1 MPTAKAIDYF
11 QLLRRPYDEL
21 VDMYRRRGPV
31 VKTGLGPIRFTFLLG
46 AEANQFVFANSDL
59 FRWREAMEF
68 LVPIT
73 GESALIVSD
82 GAPHKRRRRL
92 MQPAFHHRQIAEY
105 VDTFRRNA
113 DQVIDGWR
121 PGTVVDAYAE
131 FRRAI
136 RRSTIELLFGDRL
149 AADEQ
154 RLGDQ
159 LQLVLDLLDLLP
171 FERLVQE
178 RFGLPTWRRS
188 LAAKAE
194 VDGLVYEEI
203 TYRRA
208 HPEQAGK
215 DVLSALVEAVD
226 EDGDRLSDE
235 EIRDQVISLIAAGYE
250 TTSAAMGWLVHEL
263 VNAPEHWQRAAGAPY
278 DDPAVANLVSEG
290 LRLHPPA
297 VMSGRYVATEFEFAG
312 EQIPVGSQLVISPY
326 VTHRLAEI
334 WPEPKR
340 FDPERWNPDRPGYH
354 KPTPAEFLPFA
365 AGPHRCIGAT
375 FATVELQVIL
385 SRLLERVTLSPVPQR
400 IRPIG
405 YGAMRPRYGVQVRVE
420 EVRQGQDV

>member
-1 MPTAKAIDYF
+1 MPTAKAVDYF
-11 QLLRRPYDEL
+11 DLLRRPYDEL
-21 VDMYRRRGPV
+21 VAMYRRRGEV
-31 VKTGLGPIRFTFLLG
+31 VKTRLGPIHYTYLFG
-46 AEANQFVFANSDL
+46 AEANRFVFANSEL
-59 FRWREAMEF
+59 FRWREAFEF

-73 GESALIVSD
+73 GETALITSD

-92 MQPAFHHRQIAEY
+92 VQPAFHHRQIAGY

-113 DQVIDGWR
+113 DRVIDSWQ

-136 RRSTIELLFGDRL
+136 RRSTIELLFGERL

-171 FERLVQE
+171 FERLLQE
-178 RFGLPTWRRS
+178 RLGLPKWRRA

-194 VDGLVYEEI
+194 VDARVFEEI
-203 TYRRA
+203 AYRRA
-208 HPEQAGK
+208 HPDDAGT
-215 DVLSALVEAVD
+215 DVLSSLVEAVD

-235 EIRDQVISLIAAGYE
+235 EIRDQVISLISAGYE
-250 TTSAAMGWLVHEL
+250 TTSAAMGWLIHEL
-263 VNAPEHWQRAAGAPY
+263 VNAPKHWQPAPY
-278 DDPAVANLVSEG
+278 DDPSIANLVSEA

-297 VMSGRYVATEFEFAG
+297 VLSARYVATEFEFAG
-312 EQIPVGSQLVISPY
+312 ERIPVGTQLIISPY

-334 WPEPKR
+334 WPEPTR
-340 FDPERWNPDRPGYH
+340 FDPDRWDPQQPSYR

-365 AGPHRCIGAT
+365 AGAHRCIGST
-375 FATVELQVIL
+375 FATVELQVVL
-385 SRLLERVTLSPVPQR
+385 SRLLERATLSPIAQR
-400 IRPIG
+400 IEPIG
-405 YGAMRPRYGVQVRVE
+405 YGAMRPRYGVQVRIDD
-420 EVRQGQDV
+420 VRPAS

>member
-1 MPTAKAIDYF
+1 
-11 QLLRRPYDEL
+11 
-21 VDMYRRRGPV
+21 MYRRRGEV
-31 VKTGLGPIRFTFLLG
+31 VKTRLGPIHFTYLLG
-46 AEANQFVFANSDL
+46 AEANRFVFANSDL
-59 FRWREAMEF
+59 FRWREAFEF

-73 GESALIVSD
+73 GETALITSD
-82 GAPHKRRRRL
+82 GEPHKRRRRL
-92 MQPAFHHRQIAEY
+92 VQPAFHHRQIAGY

-113 DQVIDGWR
+113 DRVIDGWQ

-136 RRSTIELLFGDRL
+136 RRSTIELLFGERL

-159 LQLVLDLLDLLP
+159 LQLVLDLLDMLP
-171 FERLVQE
+171 FERLLQE
-178 RFGLPTWRRS
+178 RLGLPKWRRA

-194 VDGLVYEEI
+194 VDARVYDEI
-203 TYRRA
+203 VYRRA
-208 HPEQAGK
+208 HPDEAGT
-215 DVLSALVEAVD
+215 DVLSSLVEAVD

-235 EIRDQVISLIAAGYE
+235 EIRDQVISLISAGYE
-250 TTSAAMGWLVHEL
+250 TTSAAMGWLIHEL
-263 VNAPEHWQRAAGAPY
+263 VNAPKHWQRAAGAPY
-278 DDPAVANLVSEG
+278 EDPLIANLVSEA

-297 VMSGRYVATEFEFAG
+297 VLSARYVATEFEYAG
-312 EQIPVGSQLVISPY
+312 ERIPVGAQLIISPF

-340 FDPERWNPDRPGYH
+340 FDPDRWDPERPGYH

-375 FATVELQVIL
+375 FATVELQVVL
-385 SRLLERVTLSPVPQR
+385 SRLLERVSLSPVPQR
-400 IRPIG
+400 IEPIG
-405 YGAMRPRYGVQVRVE
+405 YGAMRPRYGVQVRID
-420 EVRQGQDV
+420 EVR

>member
-1 MPTAKAIDYF
+1 MPTAKAVDYF
-11 QLLRRPYDEL
+11 DLLRRPYDEF
-21 VDMYRRRGPV
+21 VAMYRRRGEV
-31 VKTGLGPIRFTFLLG
+31 VKTRLGPIHFTYLLG
-46 AEANQFVFANSDL
+46 AEANRFVFANSDL
-59 FRWREAMEF
+59 FRWREAFEF

-73 GESALIVSD
+73 GETALITSD
-82 GAPHKRRRRL
+82 GEPHKRRRRL
-92 MQPAFHHRQIAEY
+92 VQPAFHHRQIAGY

-113 DQVIDGWR
+113 DRVIDGWQ

-136 RRSTIELLFGDRL
+136 RRSTIELLFGERL

-159 LQLVLDLLDLLP
+159 LQLVLDLLDMLP
-171 FERLVQE
+171 FERLLQE
-178 RFGLPTWRRS
+178 RLGLPKWRRA

-194 VDGLVYEEI
+194 VDARVYDEI
-203 TYRRA
+203 VYRRA
-208 HPEQAGK
+208 HPDEAGT
-215 DVLSALVEAVD
+215 DVLSSLVEAVD

-235 EIRDQVISLIAAGYE
+235 EIRDQVISLISAGYE
-250 TTSAAMGWLVHEL
+250 TTSAAMGWLIHEL
-263 VNAPEHWQRAAGAPY
+263 VNAPKHWQRAAGAPY
-278 DDPAVANLVSEG
+278 EDPLIANLVSEA

-297 VMSGRYVATEFEFAG
+297 VLSARYVATEFEYAG
-312 EQIPVGSQLVISPY
+312 ERIPVGAQLIISPF

-340 FDPERWNPDRPGYH
+340 FDPDRWDPERPGYH

-375 FATVELQVIL
+375 FATVELQVVL
-385 SRLLERVTLSPVPQR
+385 SRLLERVSLSPVPQR
-400 IRPIG
+400 IEPIG
-405 YGAMRPRYGVQVRVE
+405 YGAMRPRYGVQVRID
-420 EVRQGQDV
+420 EVR

>member
-1 MPTAKAIDYF
+1 M
-11 QLLRRPYDEL
+11 LRRPYDEL
-21 VDMYRRRGPV
+21 IDMYRRRGSV
-31 VKTGLGPIRFTFLLG
+31 VKTRMGPIRFTYLLG
-46 AEANQFVFANSDL
+46 PEANQFVFANSHL

-73 GESALIVSD
+73 GETALLVSD
-82 GAPHKRRRRL
+82 GDTHKRRRRL
-92 MQPAFHHRQIAEY
+92 VAPAFHHRQIAGY
-105 VDTFRRNA
+105 VDAFRRNA
-113 DQVIDGWR
+113 DRVIDEWQ

-154 RLGDQ
+154 QLGDQ

-171 FERLVQE
+171 VERLLQE
-178 RFGLPTWRRS
+178 RLGLPTWKR
-188 LAAKAE
+188 AQVAKAE
-194 VDGLVYEEI
+194 VDVRIYEEI
-203 TYRRA
+203 AYRRA
-208 HPEQAGK
+208 NPDDSAT

-226 EDGDRLSDE
+226 EDGSQLSDE

-263 VNAPEHWQRAAGAPY
+263 VNAPEHWEPAPY
-278 DDPAVANLVSEG
+278 DAPEIANLVSEV

-297 VMSGRYVATEFEFAG
+297 VFSGRYVTTEFEFAG
-312 EQIPVGSQLVISPY
+312 EQIPAGTQLVISPFI
-326 VTHRLAEI
+326 THRLEEI

-375 FATVELQVIL
+375 FATVELQVIV
-385 SRLLERVTLSPVPQR
+385 SRMLERVTLSPVPQR
-400 IRPIG
+400 IQPIG
-405 YGAMRPRYGVQVRVE
+405 YGAMRPRYGVQVRVDD
-420 EVRQGQDV
+420 VR

>member
-1 MPTAKAIDYF
+1 MPTAKVVDYF
-11 QLLRRPYDEL
+11 DLLRRPYDEF
-21 VDMYRRRGPV
+21 VAMYRRRGEV
-31 VKTGLGPIRFTFLLG
+31 VKTRLGPIHFTYLFG
-46 AEANQFVFANSDL
+46 AEANRFVFANSEL
-59 FRWREAMEF
+59 FRWREAFEF

-73 GESALIVSD
+73 GETALITSD
-82 GAPHKRRRRL
+82 GEPHKRRRRL
-92 MQPAFHHRQIAEY
+92 VQPAFHHRQIAGY

-113 DQVIDGWR
+113 DRVIDGWR
-121 PGTVVDAYAE
+121 PGEVVDAYAE

-136 RRSTIELLFGDRL
+136 RRSTIELLFGERL

-171 FERLVQE
+171 FERLLQE
-178 RFGLPTWRRS
+178 RLNLPKWRRA

-194 VDGLVYEEI
+194 VDARVYEEI
-203 TYRRA
+203 AYRRA
-208 HPEQAGK
+208 HPEEAGT
-215 DVLSALVEAVD
+215 DVLSSLVTAVD

-235 EIRDQVISLIAAGYE
+235 EIRDQVISLISAGYE
-250 TTSAAMGWLVHEL
+250 TTSAAMGWLTHEL
-263 VNAPEHWQRAAGAPY
+263 VNAPEHRQRAAGAPY
-278 DDPAVANLVSEG
+278 DDPLIANLVSEA

-297 VMSGRYVATEFEFAG
+297 VLSARYVATEFEFAG
-312 EQIPVGSQLVISPY
+312 ERIPVGTQLIISPF

-334 WPEPKR
+334 WPEPTR
-340 FDPERWNPDRPGYH
+340 FDPDRWDPERPGYH

-375 FATVELQVIL
+375 FATVELQVVL

-400 IRPIG
+400 IQPIG
-405 YGAMRPRYGVQVRVE
+405 YGAMRPRHGVQVRVDS
-420 EVRQGQDV
+420 VH